1 MVRIYN
7 SKPALQTWRE
17 KKSSPEK
24 ASRSLEQGGIKGNEI
39 PETTDCTAKEG
50 INPGNATPRIPDAN
64 RAISYVQE
72 EITRLQVEDK
82 KLQKTESFLEGMR
95 GVFLSLGEEADA
107 VVSDSGQ
114 SDAANTVDSIR
125 ISNSLRQLN
134 TAISRISR
142 QRNNLESRVNSLKQ
156 TLEYLS
162 VAQENLATS
171 ESLSGNAAHVRESL
185 SAVKYQ
191 LRQENF
197 MAVVAKNNL
206 QQQRVLGLLYDSK
219 EKI

>member
-7 SKPALQTWRE
+7 SNPLLQTWRE
-17 KKSSPEK
+17 KKSNPEK
-24 ASRSLEQGGIKGNEI
+24 ASKSPGQDKAKVNEI
-39 PETTDCTAKEG
+39 AKTTEPADKNRVNPENVTA
-50 INPGNATPRIPDAN
+50 RIPGDN

-95 GVFLSLGEEADA
+95 EVFLSLGEEAGS
-107 VVSDSGQ
+107 VDSGFN
-114 SDAANTVDSIR
+114 DAYGTMDSIR

-134 TAISRISR
+134 AAISRISR
-142 QRNNLESRVNSLKQ
+142 QRDHLESRVNSLKQ

-162 VAQENLATS
+162 VAQENLAAS
-171 ESLSGNAAHVRESL
+171 ESLSRNVDHVRESM
-185 SAVKYQ
+185 SAVKHQ
-191 LRQENF
+191 LRQENS
-197 MAVVAKNNL
+197 MAVLAKNNL